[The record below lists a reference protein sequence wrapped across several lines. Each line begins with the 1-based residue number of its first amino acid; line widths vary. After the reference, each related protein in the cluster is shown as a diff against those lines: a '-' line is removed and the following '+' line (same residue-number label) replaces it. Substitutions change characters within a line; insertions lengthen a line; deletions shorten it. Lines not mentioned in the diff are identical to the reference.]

1 MILSLQN
8 NQNILTIGITAHG
21 LGETLGGQEG
31 SFCLIY
37 SWNCTWIDPDLNVPI
52 PEFASFLS
60 VFAECHT
67 DTRSLIDKILVFEKF
82 RTILLTQRADVWFTA
97 NKIADEV
104 IT

>member
-1 MILSLQN
+1 M
-8 NQNILTIGITAHG
+8 
-21 LGETLGGQEG
+21 
-31 SFCLIY
+31 
-37 SWNCTWIDPDLNVPI
+37 PI